1 MHPLRQGKH
10 VIILAILALAGAA
23 QAEPIA
29 VRDAVLEL
37 NPEAPQEL
45 RLGRLDYLRGL
56 IIASDDGRFG
66 GYYGLAVTHDGRG
79 LWALSDTGHWLPMQF
94 PTEPAGPL
102 GRAQVRD
109 RVCQD

>member
-10 VIILAILALAGAA
+10 LIILAILALAGAA

-45 RLGRLDYLRGL
+45 RLGRLDYLGGL

-66 GYYGLAVTHDGRG
+66 GYSGLAVDHDGRG
-79 LWALSDTGHWLPMQF
+79 LGALSDTGHWLHMD
-94 PTEPAGPL
+94 L
-102 GRAQVRD
+102 D
-109 RVCQD
+109 RKSDG